1 MITTYKKRIRK
12 PVMRGKVLLAPKTI
26 TERRHPVKPHT
37 VKPHV
42 RIVPLG
48 GLEEVGRNMMYIE
61 YVDNTSAHHGDII
74 IIDMGL
80 QFPEENMPGIDYIV
94 PQVASLIPKRKNIK
108 GVIITHAHYDHIGA
122 IPHLMPELGAK
133 IPMYGTDITIAII
146 KKRQDDFKNGRHE
159 LNLKEINNN
168 TKLQLGAFHVEFYG
182 VSHNVPG
189 SVGVIINSPVGTLIH
204 TGDFKLDLKSDIAGH
219 TEIEKIKSLGEKN
232 VLLLMSD
239 STNAPQ
245 TGHQFSEV
253 EIQTEIEKIMQ
264 NAKGKLYFATFAS
277 LLGRINEII
286 QLAQKYKKKVAIDGR
301 SMKTNIA
308 IATELGYMKYDP
320 KIIIPVEKVKEYPD
334 NKVIILVTGAQGE
347 GQAVLMRVVNKRH
360 KCLRIEPG
368 DTVVFSSSV
377 IPGNERSV
385 QALTDK
391 LYRDGA
397 EVVNYRMLDIHAG
410 GHAKQEDLK
419 LMIQLIKPHYFMPIE
434 GNHSFLKIHARLA
447 SELNLKK
454 EQILVA
460 DNGQVVVATKD
471 LVTLTDERVPANY
484 VMVDGL
490 GVGDVQEVV
499 LRDRQAM
506 AEDGIFVIITV
517 VDAQTGKVR
526 GSPDIISRGFVYL
539 RESKELIFETRKRI
553 RKTVEDIT
561 QEMHPINFQY
571 IKESLRDKIGQF
583 LFQKTERRPMVL
595 PVIIEV

>member
-1 MITTYKKRIRK
+1 
-12 PVMRGKVLLAPKTI
+12 MRGKVLLAPKTI